1 MKKQKLLSLLLAIL
15 LTAPFLSACSGNED
29 GTLNFSSSSADTL
42 DGGTFTQEDIAAKDV
57 TAINFWG
64 TFCGPCIG
72 EMPDLAAFEKALPDN
87 VQLITICLDAQG
99 NEDTAKALLAQAGF
113 EGVTLISGD
122 NKFNNICRPV
132 TAVPITV
139 FVDSKGKQVGDKIL
153 GAQPDLSEQYLKAI
167 NEALAKDGKAEIS
180 LEK

>member
-1 MKKQKLLSLLLAIL
+1 
-15 LTAPFLSACSGNED
+15 
-29 GTLNFSSSSADTL
+29 
-42 DGGTFTQEDIAAKDV
+42 
-57 TAINFWG
+57 
-64 TFCGPCIG
+64 
-72 EMPDLAAFEKALPDN
+72 MPDLAAFEKALPDN